1 MDQMYYIHISAEV
14 FGEDNCTVFQ
24 MIKEYL
30 INSPCWVCIE
40 RFNATENR
48 REAFCD
54 WSNHCNGQ
62 GGLSNSIHLALATLK
77 NLYYEKYQ

>member
-40 RFNATENR
+40 RFNATESG
-48 REAFCD
+48 REAF
-54 WSNHCNGQ
+54 WVWLYQYNGQ
-62 GGLSNSIHLALATLK
+62 GGLSKRTHLSLATLK
-77 NLYYEKYQ
+77 MLHYKK